1 MRCARSFRTSEIKQ
15 HLAIDMYVDSRLHQT
30 SPLPSVTH
38 NISVRGSVGI
48 LQTGHGAV
56 ASISGGLSHAEQS
69 AALEALTQAIAA
81 IIAAPPGRVSTSD
94 LLSVA
99 AEATDT
105 VKSQS
110 PDKSKLR
117 QAFDVLSSGV
127 QAIGAAPQAY
137 SAMQAVLAMLT

>member
-1 MRCARSFRTSEIKQ
+1 M
-15 HLAIDMYVDSRLHQT
+15 
-30 SPLPSVTH
+30 TH

-81 IIAAPPGRVSTSD
+81 IIAAPTGRVSTSD